1 MLVASWQTAALLSLI
16 FLQQL
21 LFFCNAVLQSLTGI
35 MLRAT
40 LIALVNAFLD
50 GGKMWKST
58 CLSCYSSRFSI
69 FTPCSVQLFWQ
80 ENFSGGGFAVVY
92 AGSKFAAVSSPK
104 FVANSS
110 YHITSLSMVLLL
122 SNLQLGCHFLPDFFW
137 AGLCEAETR
146 FWCLDQLVFA
156 PCLGLALLL
165 NLSSPKPSGVRVEDS
180 CGELLSNVTRKKCIL
195 SRWMMSRTWRN
206 ESDKVACVQVLEF
219 DTGRLKTPIWKSDGC
234 QACQGVSPFLCVNGE
249 CAIRSQ
255 DCKRSGGVQD
265 CSLSIQLTWAGT
277 DRRYQVFNSWYQI
290 NSLGQYSLYKLYTSL
305 KDSLTKQYNSIF
317 HWVVTK
323 AYDAIFLNIKT

>member
-1 MLVASWQTAALLSLI
+1 VCVCVCVRERERERESRIGLEENSYICSCLLSVEGVCCKQEFQVKSPKEHLLGVVRLAFEREKELKVGSLYGREEQMGSSSLLSAGRCGVVLLQVI
-16 FLQQL
+16 FVLSSLYSNRLSVFRPKVDEISL
-21 LFFCNAVLQSLTGI
+21 LV
-35 MLRAT
+35 
-40 LIALVNAFLD
+40 VNYTELN
-50 GGKMWKST
+50 
-58 CLSCYSSRFSI
+58 
-69 FTPCSVQLFWQ
+69 P

-110 YHITSLSMVLLL
+110 YHITSLSM
-122 SNLQLGCHFLPDFFW
+122 
-137 AGLCEAETR
+137 
-146 FWCLDQLVFA
+146 
-156 PCLGLALLL
+156 
-165 NLSSPKPSGVRVEDS
+165 
-180 CGELLSNVTRKKCIL
+180 
-195 SRWMMSRTWRN
+195 
-206 ESDKVACVQVLEF
+206 VLEF

-317 HWVVTK
+317 H
-323 AYDAIFLNIKT
+323 

>member
-1 MLVASWQTAALLSLI
+1 MGSSSLLSAGRCGVVLLQVIFVLSCCCCCMGVRGDKNVAFSPCDDTTVEKGDGFTFGLLI
-16 FLQQL
+16 GSNASFFSQSRNYVQQL
-21 LFFCNAVLQSLTGI
+21 SPCNAVNSHSSSSSSLYSNRLSVFRPKVDEI
-35 MLRAT
+35 SL
-40 LIALVNAFLD
+40 LVVNYTELN
-50 GGKMWKST
+50 
-58 CLSCYSSRFSI
+58 
-69 FTPCSVQLFWQ
+69 P
-80 ENFSGGGFAVVY
+80 ENFSGGSFAVVY

-110 YHITSLSMVLLL
+110 YHITSLSMVL
-122 SNLQLGCHFLPDFFW
+122 
-137 AGLCEAETR
+137 
-146 FWCLDQLVFA
+146 
-156 PCLGLALLL
+156 
-165 NLSSPKPSGVRVEDS
+165 
-180 CGELLSNVTRKKCIL
+180 
-195 SRWMMSRTWRN
+195 
-206 ESDKVACVQVLEF
+206 EF

-234 QACQGVSPFLCVNGE
+234 QACQGVSPFVCVNGE

-317 HWVVTK
+317 H
-323 AYDAIFLNIKT
+323 